1 MIIKYKMDNIR
12 IPVGNGIVDN
22 IKLEGNNIEVKVDD
36 SKLDKEFT
44 NSNKLYDFIME
55 DLVVQIADAIKSI
68 NFKNQIHYEN
78 VQ

>member
-12 IPVGNGIVDN
+12 IPVDNGIIDN
-22 IKLEGNNIEVKVDD
+22 IKLEGNNIEVEVDD
-36 SKLDKEFT
+36 NKLDKEFT
-44 NSNKLYDFIME
+44 DSDKLYDFIMK
-55 DLVVQIADAIKSI
+55 DLVVKIADAIKSI